1 MSFDY
6 QSMDR
11 KYEVLTGNQISD
23 MPGSYRYN
31 FSEIRKLPCV
41 RLSQID
47 AGSLKLND
55 VRDWCE
61 ENFGDNW
68 IYEWDKFY
76 FKNPKDATVFAL
88 RWYS

>member
-55 VRDWCE
+55 VRDWSRRTLAIIGFTSGI
-61 ENFGDNW
+61 NF
-68 IYEWDKFY
+68 ISKIRKMQLY
-76 FKNPKDATVFAL
+76 L
-88 RWYS
+88 R

>member
-11 KYEVLTGNQISD
+11 KYESFVGK
-23 MPGSYRYN
+23 P
-31 FSEIRKLPCV
+31 FSEIVNCGFSKIRGFPCV